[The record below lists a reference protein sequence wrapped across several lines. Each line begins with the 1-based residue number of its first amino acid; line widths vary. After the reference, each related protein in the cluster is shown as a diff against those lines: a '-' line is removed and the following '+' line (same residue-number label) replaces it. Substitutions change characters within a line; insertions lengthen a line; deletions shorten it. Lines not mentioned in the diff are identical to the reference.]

1 MSCVIKKKKEDEDVI
16 PLYRNLFHS
25 DNGVHELTLK
35 DFYQDKN
42 KLFIKNKFFPKNKGF
57 ILFYAPWCSHCK
69 KFKSDYENLALD
81 YIQLF
86 PFGAVNT
93 ENVKDEND
101 KLRVFADIDKIPK
114 LKIINKEGYLTD
126 YDSNLTYDDLL
137 YFLNMNI

>member
-1 MSCVIKKKKEDEDVI
+1 MFCEISNKKENDEVI
-16 PLYRNLFHS
+16 PLYRNLFHK

-35 DFYQDKN
+35 DFYVDKN

-69 KFKSDYENLALD
+69 KFKNDYENLALD

-101 KLRVFADIDKIPK
+101 KLRVFADVDKIPK
-114 LKIINKEGYLTD
+114 LKMIHKDGYLVN

-137 YFLNMNI
+137 YYLNMNI

>member
-1 MSCVIKKKKEDEDVI
+1 MSCIIQNKKDDEEVI
-16 PLYRNLFHS
+16 PLYRNLFQS
-25 DNGVHELTLK
+25 NNGVHELTFK
-35 DFYQDKN
+35 DFYLDKN

-57 ILFYAPWCSHCK
+57 VLFYAPWCSHCK

-101 KLRVFADIDKIPK
+101 KLRVSADVDKIPK
-114 LKIINKEGYLTD
+114 LKIINKEGYLVD
-126 YDSNLTYDDLL
+126 YDSNLNYDDLL